1 MTVDDAAG
9 VQTADYSKKIPLA
22 EFKDCSERKAASKK
36 TNKWVQE
43 LPCADADNV
52 PSSACNDGE
61 EYPSLLY

>member
-9 VQTADYSKKIPLA
+9 VQTADYSKQRHLA

-52 PSSACNDGE
+52 PSSA
-61 EYPSLLY
+61 